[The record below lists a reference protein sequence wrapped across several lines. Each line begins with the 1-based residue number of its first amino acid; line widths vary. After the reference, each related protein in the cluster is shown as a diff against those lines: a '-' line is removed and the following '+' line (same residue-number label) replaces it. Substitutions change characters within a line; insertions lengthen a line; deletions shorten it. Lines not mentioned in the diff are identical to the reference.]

1 MLWRQWARDHVLRKR
16 NKKIAAM
23 SESTLPTRPRRKQA
37 VPLKYE
43 GSGDDSDDDLPSDIL
58 DIDFTPAPRSAS
70 SNNSQAR
77 QKRSQGQKRL
87 LVKLKIKRS
96 GSKGA
101 YVERADDETFSPRA
115 ARAQKRRKK
124 RAASTRK
131 SASNSRKSTK
141 SKVQTPPPSKG
152 YESSRTPKGLK
163 KEIVL
168 YARANTVDQAAK
180 KFRVP
185 VHKVKHWLK
194 ADQNI
199 APPLPPKPEVKKTCN
214 VPPDPFP
221 ASFKLFSIGVAEEK
235 TVKEASML
243 LSVDESLMEH
253 WMKGKR
259 EISQKV
265 NSENIPQWETD
276 VFVGVRRDALAGH
289 EISVSDLM
297 FRAESLKV
305 DETKVDL
312 QWAQRWCE
320 RFGVLFKGTSRLSG
334 SKELNEVTLLQLPP
348 EMTCFT
354 PYVRPRAKEMSPAA
368 PPSPPAASPPPP
380 AAPPT
385 PPPPLVRQRRSRPR
399 GASEIDL
406 ELWTWYK
413 KMQKKGRKLTK
424 AIVCARAQRLS
435 QKHGHPEFR
444 AGDGWHRAWKRRCE
458 QMYPQ
463 DISAD
468 EEEVD
473 VEDESSTASHGHT
486 ESQDAAIE
494 KPDSTVAPAEE
505 QSQEKR
511 QQPGAADQERA
522 DTDQHA
528 TPAAMSAEPRAMTAP
543 HPVLHASVPDRPV
556 HESPTS
562 EPHAVSDTRTDC
574 TTPSSQ
580 PVHPA
585 VAPSHHMHP
594 VTTSVQ
600 MPRQMVNTPITT
612 SPQAPRGMVHTSQQ
626 LSPHMVPPPLDR
638 GSCHG
643 AAVCNPHYTP
653 LCGQS
658 QQHAQH
664 AGPPYPTPD
673 MGLDPQR
680 LSRPFYQLHQMT
692 PPPVQNSHMFYGSYW
707 TDQSHMRGN
716 EMHKGDGRQPVA
728 PPFYDGYVNYDH
740 AMTPACTLEVSN
752 QPYTDYGHSSSAP
765 PAVESSSSNNSNSAA
780 SQKKKNERYLPDF
793 KLQVVKYALQST
805 FKKTAEHFGVHHS
818 TVAEWCRDREKLERL
833 FPHEKGS
840 LMKSTETATVS
851 PAEQMF
857 ITWLND
863 CNATNAKLDAAQVK
877 EKVKEI
883 IRYFGEDQVRTN
895 CRWLYVWHKKRLE
908 MEQMIEDLPELQSSS
923 GKEFRIAFPPAVK
936 LEIVKVAERLKFSE
950 ASKYFQIDRNSLSD
964 WSKTQEKLKAMVKE
978 GKVRKKEVSKSKKAL
993 EAEKEV
999 YQWYQQCR
1007 SSGFKPGPN
1016 EVRAKAAETY
1026 RKYGDTTM
1034 KCSIGWYSRWSRRF
1048 GIQLRYEKDDE
1059 ILEWVLAQLEQNRSV
1074 THNEIQTRAIAT
1086 LSQTR
1091 AGFKCSAGWPIRFCK
1106 RHQALLQKM
1115 PTLDTPLPA
1124 VLEQKISSFRLEV
1137 QMLQEQC
1144 GVTSAAIGAMDEV
1157 PLYFSSG
1164 AGGGTGTGSLLVR
1177 RCGFEQSQ
1185 AIVFLSCLSDG
1196 GVLPPLAVLKGS
1208 SSASEVN
1215 GMFVLCQEE
1224 MKVDR
1229 STVEYWAEHVW
1240 GRFVPSP
1247 SFLILDSFEPH
1258 NQFAASAGSD
1268 IKVAITPPACSSQTH
1283 PVVVWLRRKFQALV
1297 NKMSVDRGS
1306 SRSIPTV
1313 QEMLECIAAAW
1324 RHLQATSHEAVQKSF
1339 AVTGALLTGDPNED
1353 DMIGRAE
1360 LLPDVDGED
1369 VA

>member
-1 MLWRQWARDHVLRKR
+1 
-16 NKKIAAM
+16 M

-141 SKVQTPPPSKG
+141 SKAQTPPPSKG

-199 APPLPPKPEVKKTCN
+199 APPPPPKPEVKKTCN

-320 RFGVLFKGTSRLSG
+320 RFGVLFKGTSRLS
-334 SKELNEVTLLQLPP
+334 
-348 EMTCFT
+348 
-354 PYVRPRAKEMSPAA
+354 
-368 PPSPPAASPPPP
+368 
-380 AAPPT
+380 
-385 PPPPLVRQRRSRPR
+385 
-399 GASEIDL
+399 
-406 ELWTWYK
+406 
-413 KMQKKGRKLTK
+413 RKLTK

-528 TPAAMSAEPRAMTAP
+528 TPAAMSAEPRAM
-543 HPVLHASVPDRPV
+543 
-556 HESPTS
+556 
-562 EPHAVSDTRTDC
+562 DC
-574 TTPSSQ
+574 
-580 PVHPA
+580 
-585 VAPSHHMHP
+585 
-594 VTTSVQ
+594 
-600 MPRQMVNTPITT
+600 
-612 SPQAPRGMVHTSQQ
+612 
-626 LSPHMVPPPLDR
+626 
-638 GSCHG
+638 
-643 AAVCNPHYTP
+643 
-653 LCGQS
+653 
-658 QQHAQH
+658 
-664 AGPPYPTPD
+664 
-673 MGLDPQR
+673 
-680 LSRPFYQLHQMT
+680 
-692 PPPVQNSHMFYGSYW
+692 
-707 TDQSHMRGN
+707 
-716 EMHKGDGRQPVA
+716 
-728 PPFYDGYVNYDH
+728 
-740 AMTPACTLEVSN
+740 
-752 QPYTDYGHSSSAP
+752 
-765 PAVESSSSNNSNSAA
+765 
-780 SQKKKNERYLPDF
+780 
-793 KLQVVKYALQST
+793 
-805 FKKTAEHFGVHHS
+805 
-818 TVAEWCRDREKLERL
+818 
-833 FPHEKGS
+833 
-840 LMKSTETATVS
+840 
-851 PAEQMF
+851 
-857 ITWLND
+857 
-863 CNATNAKLDAAQVK
+863 
-877 EKVKEI
+877 
-883 IRYFGEDQVRTN
+883 
-895 CRWLYVWHKKRLE
+895 
-908 MEQMIEDLPELQSSS
+908 
-923 GKEFRIAFPPAVK
+923 
-936 LEIVKVAERLKFSE
+936 
-950 ASKYFQIDRNSLSD
+950 
-964 WSKTQEKLKAMVKE
+964 
-978 GKVRKKEVSKSKKAL
+978 
-993 EAEKEV
+993 
-999 YQWYQQCR
+999 
-1007 SSGFKPGPN
+1007 
-1016 EVRAKAAETY
+1016 
-1026 RKYGDTTM
+1026 
-1034 KCSIGWYSRWSRRF
+1034 
-1048 GIQLRYEKDDE
+1048 
-1059 ILEWVLAQLEQNRSV
+1059 
-1074 THNEIQTRAIAT
+1074 
-1086 LSQTR
+1086 
-1091 AGFKCSAGWPIRFCK
+1091 
-1106 RHQALLQKM
+1106 
-1115 PTLDTPLPA
+1115 
-1124 VLEQKISSFRLEV
+1124 
-1137 QMLQEQC
+1137 
-1144 GVTSAAIGAMDEV
+1144 
-1157 PLYFSSG
+1157 
-1164 AGGGTGTGSLLVR
+1164 
-1177 RCGFEQSQ
+1177 
-1185 AIVFLSCLSDG
+1185 
-1196 GVLPPLAVLKGS
+1196 
-1208 SSASEVN
+1208 
-1215 GMFVLCQEE
+1215 
-1224 MKVDR
+1224 
-1229 STVEYWAEHVW
+1229 
-1240 GRFVPSP
+1240 PSP
-1247 SFLILDSFEPH
+1247 S
-1258 NQFAASAGSD
+1258 
-1268 IKVAITPPACSSQTH
+1268 SS
-1283 PVVVWLRRKFQALV
+1283 
-1297 NKMSVDRGS
+1297 
-1306 SRSIPTV
+1306 
-1313 QEMLECIAAAW
+1313 CICA
-1324 RHLQATSHEAVQKSF
+1324 
-1339 AVTGALLTGDPNED
+1339 
-1353 DMIGRAE
+1353 
-1360 LLPDVDGED
+1360 
-1369 VA
+1369 

>member
-1 MLWRQWARDHVLRKR
+1 
-16 NKKIAAM
+16 
-23 SESTLPTRPRRKQA
+23 
-37 VPLKYE
+37 
-43 GSGDDSDDDLPSDIL
+43 
-58 DIDFTPAPRSAS
+58 
-70 SNNSQAR
+70 
-77 QKRSQGQKRL
+77 
-87 LVKLKIKRS
+87 
-96 GSKGA
+96 
-101 YVERADDETFSPRA
+101 
-115 ARAQKRRKK
+115 
-124 RAASTRK
+124 
-131 SASNSRKSTK
+131 
-141 SKVQTPPPSKG
+141 
-152 YESSRTPKGLK
+152 
-163 KEIVL
+163 
-168 YARANTVDQAAK
+168 
-180 KFRVP
+180 
-185 VHKVKHWLK
+185 
-194 ADQNI
+194 
-199 APPLPPKPEVKKTCN
+199 
-214 VPPDPFP
+214 
-221 ASFKLFSIGVAEEK
+221 
-235 TVKEASML
+235 
-243 LSVDESLMEH
+243 
-253 WMKGKR
+253 
-259 EISQKV
+259 
-265 NSENIPQWETD
+265 
-276 VFVGVRRDALAGH
+276 
-289 EISVSDLM
+289 
-297 FRAESLKV
+297 
-305 DETKVDL
+305 
-312 QWAQRWCE
+312 
-320 RFGVLFKGTSRLSG
+320 
-334 SKELNEVTLLQLPP
+334 
-348 EMTCFT
+348 
-354 PYVRPRAKEMSPAA
+354 
-368 PPSPPAASPPPP
+368 
-380 AAPPT
+380 
-385 PPPPLVRQRRSRPR
+385 
-399 GASEIDL
+399 
-406 ELWTWYK
+406 
-413 KMQKKGRKLTK
+413 
-424 AIVCARAQRLS
+424 
-435 QKHGHPEFR
+435 
-444 AGDGWHRAWKRRCE
+444 
-458 QMYPQ
+458 
-463 DISAD
+463 
-468 EEEVD
+468 
-473 VEDESSTASHGHT
+473 
-486 ESQDAAIE
+486 
-494 KPDSTVAPAEE
+494 
-505 QSQEKR
+505 
-511 QQPGAADQERA
+511 
-522 DTDQHA
+522 
-528 TPAAMSAEPRAMTAP
+528 
-543 HPVLHASVPDRPV
+543 
-556 HESPTS
+556 
-562 EPHAVSDTRTDC
+562 
-574 TTPSSQ
+574 
-580 PVHPA
+580 
-585 VAPSHHMHP
+585 
-594 VTTSVQ
+594 
-600 MPRQMVNTPITT
+600 
-612 SPQAPRGMVHTSQQ
+612 
-626 LSPHMVPPPLDR
+626 
-638 GSCHG
+638 
-643 AAVCNPHYTP
+643 
-653 LCGQS
+653 
-658 QQHAQH
+658 
-664 AGPPYPTPD
+664 
-673 MGLDPQR
+673 
-680 LSRPFYQLHQMT
+680 
-692 PPPVQNSHMFYGSYW
+692 
-707 TDQSHMRGN
+707 
-716 EMHKGDGRQPVA
+716 MHKGDGRQPVA
-728 PPFYDGYVNYDH
+728 PPFYDGYANYDH

-752 QPYTDYGHSSSAP
+752 QPYTDYGQSSSAP
-765 PAVESSSSNNSNSAA
+765 PAVESTSSNNSSNAA

-840 LMKSTETATVS
+840 LIKSTESSTVS

-1137 QMLQEQC
+1137 QRLQEQC

-1229 STVEYWAEHVW
+1229 STVEYWADHVW

-1258 NQFAASAGSD
+1258 NEFAASAGSD

-1283 PVVVWLRRKFQALV
+1283 PVFVWLRRKFQALV

-1339 AVTGALLTGDPNED
+1339 AVTGTLLTGDPNED
-1353 DMIGRAE
+1353 DMVGRAE
-1360 LLPDVDGED
+1360 LLPDVDEED
-1369 VA
+1369 FT

>member
-1 MLWRQWARDHVLRKR
+1 
-16 NKKIAAM
+16 M

-77 QKRSQGQKRL
+77 QTRSQGQKRL
-87 LVKLKIKRS
+87 LVKLKIKRN

-101 YVERADDETFSPRA
+101 YVERADDEDFSPRA
-115 ARAQKRRKK
+115 TRAQRRRKK
-124 RAASTRK
+124 RAASTKKCASSARK
-131 SASNSRKSTK
+131 NVK
-141 SKVQTPPPSKG
+141 SKAQTPAPSKG

-163 KEIVL
+163 KEIIS

-185 VHKVKHWLK
+185 VHKVKHWMK
-194 ADQNI
+194 ADQNV
-199 APPLPPKPEVKKTCN
+199 APPPAPKPEVKNTCH

-235 TVKEASML
+235 SVKDASML

-253 WMKGKR
+253 WMTRKL
-259 EISQKV
+259 EINQKV
-265 NSENIPQWETD
+265 NSQNIPQWETD

-334 SKELNEVTLLQLPP
+334 SKPS
-348 EMTCFT
+348 
-354 PYVRPRAKEMSPAA
+354 AKERSPAA
-368 PPSPPAASPPPP
+368 PPSPPPASPPPP
-380 AAPPT
+380 SPPTT
-385 PPPPLVRQRRSRPR
+385 PPPQAVKQRRSRPR

-463 DISAD
+463 DLSAD

-473 VEDESSTASHGHT
+473 VEDESSTTSQGHT
-486 ESQDAAIE
+486 ESQDGAVE
-494 KPDSTVAPAEE
+494 KPDVTLAQSEE
-505 QSQEKR
+505 QSQEKH
-511 QQPGAADQERA
+511 QHPAATDQEQASMDRHVA
-522 DTDQHA
+522 A
-528 TPAAMSAEPRAMTAP
+528 TVMPAEPRALAVP
-543 HPVLHASVPDRPV
+543 HPVLHASVPDQPV
-556 HESPTS
+556 HKPSVS
-562 EPHAVSDTRTDC
+562 EHHAVPDTHVDC
-574 TTPSSQ
+574 TTPSSHS
-580 PVHPA
+580 VHPA
-585 VAPSHHMHP
+585 GAPSHHMHP
-594 VTTSVQ
+594 VTTSMQ
-600 MPRQMVNTPITT
+600 LPREMVNTPITT
-612 SPQAPRGMVHTSQQ
+612 SPQPPRGMVHTSQQ
-626 LSPHMVPPPLDR
+626 LSHLVPPPLDR

-643 AAVCNPHYTP
+643 ATLCNPHYTP

-658 QQHAQH
+658 QQH

-707 TDQSHMRGN
+707 TDQSHMRNN
-716 EMHKGDGRQPVA
+716 EMHKNDGRQPVA
-728 PPFYDGYVNYDH
+728 PPFYDSYANYDH

-752 QPYTDYGHSSSAP
+752 QPYTDYGQSSSAP
-765 PAVESSSSNNSNSAA
+765 PAVESNSSNSSSTAA
-780 SQKKKNERYLPDF
+780 AAAAAAAQKKKNERYLPDF

-840 LMKSTETATVS
+840 LVKSTETATVS

-863 CNATNAKLDAAQVK
+863 CNATNAKLDAA
-877 EKVKEI
+877 
-883 IRYFGEDQVRTN
+883 
-895 CRWLYVWHKKRLE
+895 
-908 MEQMIEDLPELQSSS
+908 
-923 GKEFRIAFPPAVK
+923 
-936 LEIVKVAERLKFSE
+936 
-950 ASKYFQIDRNSLSD
+950 QIDRNSLSD

-1074 THNEIQTRAIAT
+1074 THNEIQTQAIAT

-1124 VLEQKISSFRLEV
+1124 VLEEKISSFRREV
-1137 QMLQEQC
+1137 QTLQEQC

-1229 STVEYWAEHVW
+1229 NTVEYWAEHVW

-1353 DMIGRAE
+1353 DRIGRAE
-1360 LLPDVDGED
+1360 LLPDIDEED
-1369 VA
+1369 FT